1 MSATLDSGVFAQYFE
16 KVGLGVGIAEIEG
29 RTFHVERLY
38 LSDAIE
44 HCGYDVRSQEIKTI
58 YDLILFLGSIA
69 CDSSAAEATS
79 PVRR

>member
-16 KVGLGVGIAEIEG
+16 KVGLSVGIGEIEG
-29 RTFHVERLY
+29 RTFPVERLY

-44 HCGYDVRSQEIKTI
+44 HCGYDVRSAIKTI
-58 YDLILFLGSIA
+58 YDLIIFLGSIA